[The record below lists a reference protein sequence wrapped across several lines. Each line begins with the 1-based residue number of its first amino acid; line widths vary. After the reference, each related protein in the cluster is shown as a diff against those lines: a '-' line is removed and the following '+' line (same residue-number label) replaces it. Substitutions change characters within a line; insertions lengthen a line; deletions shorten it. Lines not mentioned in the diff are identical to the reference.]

1 MVYKFLNA
9 RVKTMF
15 YKLNVHAGRFHSYLC
30 VHNYAL
36 LSKNNFSGTISCI
49 RITVSHIELLKA
61 IIRATC
67 QYLLCGPREAR
78 VIHVTNLL
86 HE

>member
-9 RVKTMF
+9 KVKTMF

-36 LSKNNFSGTISCI
+36 LIKNNFSGTISCI
-49 RITVSHIELLKA
+49 
-61 IIRATC
+61 
-67 QYLLCGPREAR
+67 
-78 VIHVTNLL
+78 
-86 HE
+86 